1 MLDFLKTPQWALIRR
16 IVLVIIVI
24 IVAFRSYGG
33 GLTSLFS
40 RPNPQRDIVVTKSE
54 FRTDIPTEKPVWI
67 IGFRN
72 SSRKFTYDTIEL
84 QANYFDKDGKFL
96 SKDTLVVSQRLDP
109 LQEKTIAS
117 PDPKQRENAA
127 QGSLTVIAA
136 RQVQ

>member
-1 MLDFLKTPQWALIRR
+1 MLEFLRSPHWPLIRR
-16 IVLVIIVI
+16 IILVVIVI
-24 IVAFRSYGG
+24 IVAFRTYGG

-67 IGFRN
+67 IGFKN

-84 QANYFDKDGKFL
+84 QANYFDKEGKFL

-117 PDPKQRENAA
+117 PDPKQRENAT

>member
-1 MLDFLKTPQWALIRR
+1 MLDFLKTAQWALIRR
-16 IVLVIIVI
+16 IILVIIVI
-24 IVAFRSYGG
+24 VVAFRTYGG

-40 RPNPQRDIVVTKSE
+40 GPDPQRDIVVTKTE
-54 FRTDIPTEKPVWI
+54 FRTDISTEKPVWI

-84 QANYFDKDGKFL
+84 QSNYFDKDGKFL

-117 PDPKQRENAA
+117 PDPKQRENAT

>member
-1 MLDFLKTPQWALIRR
+1 MLEFFRTPQWALIRR
-16 IVLVIIVI
+16 IILVTIVI
-24 IVAFRSYGG
+24 VVAYRSYGG
-33 GLTSLFS
+33 GLKTLFS
-40 RPNPQRDIVVTKSE
+40 RPDPEHDIVVIKSE
-54 FRTDIPTEKPVWI
+54 FRTDVSTEKPVWI

-72 SSRKFTYDTIEL
+72 SSRKFTYDNIEL

-117 PDPKQRENAA
+117 PDPKQRESAT

>member
-1 MLDFLKTPQWALIRR
+1 MLEFLKTPQWALIRR
-16 IVLVIIVI
+16 IVLVVIVI
-24 IVAFRSYGG
+24 VVAFRSYGG

-54 FRTDIPTEKPVWI
+54 FRTDISNEKPVWI

-72 SSRKFTYDTIEL
+72 SSRKFTYDNIEL

-96 SKDTLVVSQRLDP
+96 SKDTLVVGQRLDP

-117 PDPKQRENAA
+117 PDPKQRENAT
-127 QGSLTVIAA
+127 QGSLTVLAA

>member
-117 PDPKQRENAA
+117 PDPKQRENAT

>member
-1 MLDFLKTPQWALIRR
+1 MLEFFRTSQWALVRR
-16 IVLVIIVI
+16 IILVIIVI
-24 IVAFRSYGG
+24 VVAYRTYGG
-33 GLTSLFS
+33 GLQSLFS
-40 RPNPQRDIVVTKSE
+40 RPDPQRDIVVTKSE
-54 FRTDIPTEKPVWI
+54 FRTDISSEKPVWI

-72 SSRKFTYDTIEL
+72 SSRKFTYDNIEL

-96 SKDTLVVSQRLDP
+96 NKDTLVVSQRLDP

-117 PDPKQRENAA
+117 PDPKQRDNAA